1 MDTPQRSFM
10 GNLLPSVSLAS
21 PRTEFVLTSF
31 RQSQVN
37 CKDGPSFTYD
47 QVYGGG
53 AQPSAFLYEQCV
65 QPLVNGLFKGYN
77 ACCFAYGQ
85 TGSGKTYTMGSSTL
99 MAGPSEEGVIP
110 KVMQDI
116 FQRIAAAQDTDFT
129 VRVGFVE
136 IFNVC
141 PPPSDRSASSHCWS
155 NTCMSL
161 CLVFSQC
168 HIDLCEPACPS
179 CTAIPKL

>member
-1 MDTPQRSFM
+1 MPNGHCHRVLHRPWPWQARNDKIQ
-10 GNLLPSVSLAS
+10 LA
-21 PRTEFVLTSF
+21 T
-31 RQSQVN
+31 SQVN

-99 MAGPSEEGVIP
+99 MPGPSEQGVIP

-116 FQRIAAAQDTDFT
+116 FQRIAAAQDTEFT

-136 IFNVC
+136 IFNV
-141 PPPSDRSASSHCWS
+141 SSHARSW
-155 NTCMSL
+155 
-161 CLVFSQC
+161 
-168 HIDLCEPACPS
+168 
-179 CTAIPKL
+179 

>member
-1 MDTPQRSFM
+1 M
-10 GNLLPSVSLAS
+10 
-21 PRTEFVLTSF
+21 
-31 RQSQVN
+31 N

-53 AQPSAFLYEQCV
+53 AQPSSFLYEQCV

-99 MAGPSEEGVIP
+99 MPGPSEQGVIP

-136 IFNVC
+136 IFNV
-141 PPPSDRSASSHCWS
+141 SV
-155 NTCMSL
+155 L
-161 CLVFSQC
+161 F
-168 HIDLCEPACPS
+168 
-179 CTAIPKL
+179 AIPSNSALMLIDQKVPLTYYVAQQAFSSTVFL

>member
-1 MDTPQRSFM
+1 M
-10 GNLLPSVSLAS
+10 
-21 PRTEFVLTSF
+21 
-31 RQSQVN
+31 N

-47 QVYGGG
+47 QVYGGEG
-53 AQPSAFLYEQCV
+53 QPAHFLYEQCV

-99 MAGPSEEGVIP
+99 MPGPSSEQGVIP

-116 FQRIAAAQDTDFT
+116 FQRISAARDTDFT

-136 IFNVC
+136 IFNVGSRQV
-141 PPPSDRSASSHCWS
+141 P
-155 NTCMSL
+155 L
-161 CLVFSQC
+161 LVHPCAAQTRAAM
-168 HIDLCEPACPS
+168 IS
-179 CTAIPKL
+179 CGFMP

>member
-1 MDTPQRSFM
+1 MLHIITN
-10 GNLLPSVSLAS
+10 GVVYL
-21 PRTEFVLTSF
+21 
-31 RQSQVN
+31 QVN

-99 MAGPSEEGVIP
+99 MPGPSEQGVIP

-116 FQRIAAAQDTDFT
+116 FQRIAAAQDTDFI

-136 IFNVC
+136 IFNV
-141 PPPSDRSASSHCWS
+141 RSQARLS
-155 NTCMSL
+155 
-161 CLVFSQC
+161 V
-168 HIDLCEPACPS
+168 
-179 CTAIPKL
+179 AI

>member
-1 MDTPQRSFM
+1 M
-10 GNLLPSVSLAS
+10 
-21 PRTEFVLTSF
+21 
-31 RQSQVN
+31 N

-47 QVYGGG
+47 QVYGGEG
-53 AQPSAFLYEQCV
+53 QPAEFLYEQCV

-99 MAGPSEEGVIP
+99 MPGPSSEKGVIP

-116 FQRIAAAQDTDFT
+116 FQRVSSAQDTDFT

-136 IFNVC
+136 LFNVG
-141 PPPSDRSASSHCWS
+141 PEF
-155 NTCMSL
+155 
-161 CLVFSQC
+161 LVPLQ
-168 HIDLCEPACPS
+168 P
-179 CTAIPKL
+179 CTAQQHAAISTCRLIW

>member
-1 MDTPQRSFM
+1 M
-10 GNLLPSVSLAS
+10 
-21 PRTEFVLTSF
+21 
-31 RQSQVN
+31 N

-47 QVYGGG
+47 QVYGGEG
-53 AQPSAFLYEQCV
+53 QPAHFLYEQCV

-99 MAGPSEEGVIP
+99 MPGPSSEQGVIP

-116 FQRIAAAQDTDFT
+116 FQRIAAARDTDFT

-141 PPPSDRSASSHCWS
+141 SRQVP
-155 NTCMSL
+155 L
-161 CLVFSQC
+161 LV
-168 HIDLCEPACPS
+168 HP
-179 CTAIPKL
+179 CTAQQRAAMITCGFML

>member
-1 MDTPQRSFM
+1 M
-10 GNLLPSVSLAS
+10 
-21 PRTEFVLTSF
+21 
-31 RQSQVN
+31 QVN

-53 AQPSAFLYEQCV
+53 GQPCAYLYEQCV

-99 MAGPSEEGVIP
+99 MPEPSEQGVIP

-116 FQRIAAAQDTDFT
+116 FQRIATSQDADFT

-136 IFNVC
+136 IFNV
-141 PPPSDRSASSHCWS
+141 RL
-155 NTCMSL
+155 L
-161 CLVFSQC
+161 CYSCLLRPAPT
-168 HIDLCEPACPS
+168 HCEPW
-179 CTAIPKL
+179 

>member
-1 MDTPQRSFM
+1 M
-10 GNLLPSVSLAS
+10 
-21 PRTEFVLTSF
+21 
-31 RQSQVN
+31 N

-53 AQPSAFLYEQCV
+53 AQPSSLLYEQCV

-99 MAGPSEEGVIP
+99 MPGPSEQGVIP

-136 IFNVC
+136 IFNV
-141 PPPSDRSASSHCWS
+141 SV
-155 NTCMSL
+155 L
-161 CLVFSQC
+161 F
-168 HIDLCEPACPS
+168 
-179 CTAIPKL
+179 AIPSNSALMLIDHASHGVLFLQTWPLSEASVEASNVHCCWNAPVLVHSVYFQVPSRRMNV